1 MVPLDDAVNFVL
13 ERCWPLTPGP
23 VRTADAVGL
32 VLAGDVVA
40 TDPVPPFASTAMDGY
55 AVRAA
60 DTADAPVTLP
70 VVAEVAAG
78 HPAERPLG
86 PGEAMRIF
94 TGAPVPDGAD
104 AVVMVERTER
114 LDDGRSV
121 RIDVCVEQGNHLR
134 AAGEDL
140 AAGERVFGSGD
151 EVTPAR
157 LGVLA
162 SLGVHEVVA
171 HPRPRVGVMSTGDE
185 LVTGT
190 EPLRPGQIRDS
201 NRPTLLALVAQA
213 GFEPVDLGWVPDDED
228 AITAAIERGAGSCDA
243 VMSSGG
249 VSMGDIDL
257 VRVVLDRIGDM
268 RWMQVAIRPAKPLAF
283 GVVMG
288 PEGTPIPVFGL
299 PGNPV
304 SSMVSFALFARP
316 GLRRLAGHPE
326 ERLHLPRLPA
336 VAGERLA
343 RRPDGKLH
351 FVRVVAG
358 VDPGDGALRVWSSG
372 GQGSH
377 QLGAMARAD
386 GLAVLPDGD
395 GVAAGEPVQVILLG
409 EPARLIGSPVSG
421 PRGEAAALG

>member
-1 MVPLDDAVNFVL
+1 MVPLDDAIAHVL
-13 ERCWPLTPGP
+13 ERCEPLAPRRVP
-23 VRTADAVGL
+23 AAAVSGL
-32 VLAGDVVA
+32 VLGADVISTEA
-40 TDPVPPFASTAMDGY
+40 VPPFANTAMDGY

-60 DTADAPVTLP
+60 DVEDAPVTLP

-78 HPAERPLG
+78 HPAERALG

-114 LDDGRSV
+114 LDDGAAV
-121 RIDVCVEQGNHLR
+121 RIDVAVPPGNHLR

-140 AAGERVFGSGD
+140 QPGEFLFGAGD

-162 SLGVHEVVA
+162 SLGIDEVVA
-171 HPRPRVGVMSTGDE
+171 HPRPRVGVISTGDE
-185 LVTGT
+185 LVVGPA
-190 EPLRPGQIRDS
+190 PLRPGQIRDS

-213 GFEPVDLGWVPDDED
+213 GFEPVDLGHARDDD
-228 AITAAIERGAGSCDA
+228 AAITTAIERGVATCDA
-243 VMSSGG
+243 VLSSGG

-283 GVVMG
+283 GLVPG
-288 PEGTPIPVFGL
+288 PGGVPIPVFGL

-336 VAGERLA
+336 VADEPLP
-343 RRPDGKLH
+343 RRPDGKVH
-351 FVRVVAG
+351 FVRVRVAADAG
-358 VDPGDGALRVWSSG
+358 GGPLRVRSSG

-395 GVAAGEPVQVILLG
+395 GVAAGDPVAVTLLG
-409 EPARLIGSPVSG
+409 EPPTA
-421 PRGEAAALG
+421 

>member
-1 MVPLDDAVNFVL
+1 VIPFDEALAHVVDRCAPLPPQPVPSL
-13 ERCWPLTPGP
+13 E
-23 VRTADAVGL
+23 AAGL
-32 VLAGDVVA
+32 VLAREVVA
-40 TDPVPPFASTAMDGY
+40 AEAVPPFANSAMDGY
-55 AVRAA
+55 AVHAA
-60 DTADAPVTLP
+60 DTTEAPVTLP

-78 HPAERPLG
+78 HPADRPLR

-94 TGAPVPDGAD
+94 TGAPVPGGAD

-114 LDDGRSV
+114 LDGGDSV
-121 RIDVCVEQGNHLR
+121 RVDVAVEPGTHLR

-140 AAGERVFGSGD
+140 QAGERVFGAGD

-162 SLGVHEVVA
+162 SLGIAEVVA

-185 LVTGT
+185 LVTGGG
-190 EPLRPGQIRDS
+190 PLRPGQIRDS

-213 GFEPVDLGWVPDDED
+213 GYEPVDLGHVPDDEA
-228 AITAAIERGAGSCDA
+228 AITAAIEGGVAGCDA
-243 VMSSGG
+243 VLSSGG

-283 GVVMG
+283 GLVPGGDGRAV
-288 PEGTPIPVFGL
+288 PVFGL

-316 GLRRLAGHPE
+316 GLRRLAGHPDD
-326 ERLHLPRLPA
+326 RLHLPRFRA
-336 VAGERLA
+336 EAGEPF
-343 RRPDGKLH
+343 RRTPDGKVH
-351 FVRVVAG
+351 FVRVVVATASG
-358 VDPGDGALRVWSSG
+358 SLRVVSSG

-377 QLGAMARAD
+377 QLAAMARAD
-386 GLAVLPDGD
+386 GLVVLPDGE
-395 GVAAGEPVQVILLG
+395 GVDAGDLVEVVLLG
-409 EPARLIGSPVSG
+409 EPATVTPTG
-421 PRGEAAALG
+421 A

>member
-1 MVPLDDAVNFVL
+1 VVPLDEAIAHIL
-13 ERCWPLTPGP
+13 ARCRPLAP
-23 VRTADAVGL
+23 VTVPALHAGGL
-32 VLAGDVVA
+32 VLAGEVVA
-40 TDPVPPFASTAMDGY
+40 AEPIPPFANTAMDGY

-60 DTADAPVTLP
+60 DTAGAPVTLP

-78 HPAERPLG
+78 HPATRALL

-94 TGAPVPDGAD
+94 TGAPMPEGAD
-104 AVVMVERTER
+104 AVVMVERTVR
-114 LDDGRSV
+114 LEEGQAVHIEVAVDPGT
-121 RIDVCVEQGNHLR
+121 HLR

-140 AAGERVFGSGD
+140 QAGERVFGPGD

-162 SLGVHEVVA
+162 SLGAETVVA

-185 LVTGT
+185 LVTGPG
-190 EPLRPGQIRDS
+190 PLLPGQIRDS

-213 GFEPVDLGWVPDDED
+213 GFEPVDLGHVLDDET
-228 AITAAIERGAGSCDA
+228 AIAGAIERGAGGCDA
-243 VMSSGG
+243 VLSSGG

-257 VRVVLDRIGDM
+257 VRVVLDRVGDM

-283 GVVMG
+283 GLVSG
-288 PEGTPIPVFGL
+288 PGEAPVPVFGL

-316 GLRRLAGHPE
+316 GLRRMAGHPD
-326 ERLHLPRLPA
+326 ERLHLPRFPA
-336 VAGERLA
+336 TAGEPLR
-343 RRPDGKLH
+343 RRPDGKVH
-351 FVRVVAG
+351 FVRVVAAA
-358 VDPGDGALRVWSSG
+358 DGGAGGLRVWSSG

-386 GLAVLPDGD
+386 GLVVLPDGD
-395 GVAAGEPVQVILLG
+395 GAEAGDPVEVLLLAEPRTSISRPSG
-409 EPARLIGSPVSG
+409 ASPS
-421 PRGEAAALG
+421 

>member
-1 MVPLDDAVNFVL
+1 MVPLDEAIAYVL
-13 ERCWPLTPGP
+13 AGCRPLAPSP
-23 VRTADAVGL
+23 VPALAAAGL
-32 VLAGDVVA
+32 VLDGDVVA
-40 TDPVPPFASTAMDGY
+40 AEAVPPFANTAMDGY

-60 DTADAPVTLP
+60 DTVGAPVTLP

-78 HPAERPLG
+78 HPADRALG
-86 PGEAMRIF
+86 PGQAMRIF
-94 TGAPVPDGAD
+94 TGAPIPDGAD

-114 LDDGRSV
+114 LDGGRTV
-121 RIDVCVEQGNHLR
+121 RIDATVDPGNHLR

-140 AAGERVFGSGD
+140 KPGERVFGTGD

-162 SLGVHEVVA
+162 SLGVDEVVA
-171 HPRPRVGVMSTGDE
+171 HPRPRVGVLSTGDE
-185 LVTGT
+185 LVSGPA
-190 EPLRPGQIRDS
+190 PLLPGQIRDS

-213 GFEPVDLGWVPDDED
+213 GCEPVDLGHAPDDEG
-228 AITAAIERGAGSCDA
+228 AITGAIERGAATCDA
-243 VMSSGG
+243 VLSSGG

-268 RWMQVAIRPAKPLAF
+268 WWMQVAIRPAKPLAF
-283 GVVMG
+283 GLVPG
-288 PEGTPIPVFGL
+288 PDGSRVPVFGL

-316 GLRRLAGHPE
+316 GLRRLAGHGD

-336 VAGERLA
+336 VAAEPFP
-343 RRPDGKLH
+343 RRPDGKVH
-351 FVRVVAG
+351 FVRVVAA
-358 VDPGDGALRVWSSG
+358 VDPAAGELRLRSSG

-395 GVAAGEPVQVILLG
+395 GVAEGDPVAVMLLG
-409 EPARLIGSPVSG
+409 EPPTLAGSMEGRLPLS
-421 PRGEAAALG
+421 